1 MNSKIDFIKEE
12 LSKTGFQLEDKV
24 ASVFYELKN
33 FEVEPNY
40 HFTDW
45 QTGDTRELDM
55 RATYRVTSLPIK
67 IEYIIL
73 VECKSLPGHAWTFI
87 RSQGDH
93 ILFKDATSIWDDVG
107 RLGRQKPVVKILE
120 PTIKVN
126 KIIADTFSHRY
137 KEIILDKRKSNK
149 RDDNILSSVIKLA
162 KVMYYEQKRER
173 RIDSILASKMKDNID
188 HIRIYYPLIVFE
200 GDLYEATML
209 PDVKLKRISSAHLS
223 HFSIQRGKEIN
234 MVIDVVKYENLK
246 DFIQRGL
253 LIETSQIKEKEGEL
267 RDSHLSLIQKIKFK
281 EKIISSFEMLS
292 DFMPWIPR
300 IKLRARDLIGKEKT
314 EWEG

>member
-1 MNSKIDFIKEE
+1 MNSKIDFIKKE

-55 RATYRVTSLPIK
+55 RATCRITSLPIK
-67 IEYIIL
+67 IEYILL

-93 ILFKDATSIWDDVG
+93 ILFKDASSRWDDVG
-107 RLGRQKPVVKILE
+107 RLGRQEPAVKILE

-126 KIIADTFSHRY
+126 KIVADTFSHRY

-149 RDDNILSSVIKLA
+149 RVDNILSSVIKLA

-173 RIDSILASKMKDNID
+173 RIDSILTSKMKKNID

-200 GDLYEATML
+200 GDMYEATML
-209 PDVKLKRISSAHLS
+209 PNVRIKRISSAHLS
-223 HFSIQRGKEIN
+223 HFSIQKGKEID
-234 MVIDVVKYENLK
+234 MVIDVVKLENLK
-246 DFIQRGL
+246 DLIQRGL
-253 LIETSQIKEKEGEL
+253 LIEANQVKEKEDKV
-267 RDSHLSLIQKIKFK
+267 RNSYLSLIQKIKFK
-281 EKIISSFEMLS
+281 ERIISSFEMLS
-292 DFMPWIPR
+292 DFVPWIPK
-300 IKLRARDLIGKEKT
+300 IKFKR
-314 EWEG
+314 